1 MNNKKN
7 YWIRIRMIWRIMQ
20 ISEDVIHTAF
30 NIHLELHNSSHP
42 ILLSLRAGKH
52 CLVMKN

>member
-1 MNNKKN
+1 MNNEKN

-30 NIHLELHNSSHP
+30 
-42 ILLSLRAGKH
+42 SLGG
-52 CLVMKN
+52 

>member
-30 NIHLELHNSSHP
+30 
-42 ILLSLRAGKH
+42 SLGG
-52 CLVMKN
+52 